1 MFIYKAGVV
10 GAGAM
15 GAGIAQVISYSGLP
29 VVLKDVDEAKV
40 QKGLQIVRQLY
51 QGRVDKGKMTAS
63 EMEQKLSLVSG
74 SVSWDAF
81 KDCDM
86 AVEAVFENM
95 KVKQQVFVEMEKAL
109 PESAIMATNTSAL
122 SITHIASAI
131 KRSDKVIGLHF
142 FNPAPAMKLV
152 EVIPG
157 LQTSRDT
164 LDDTV
169 AFAESLRKFPVR
181 VRECAGFLVNRLL
194 LPYLNE
200 AAFALQDG
208 SATAEEI
215 DKAMLDFGLPKGPF
229 ALMDLLGLDVCSD
242 VTMILYDSYGPRM
255 KPAEIL
261 DEMKKAGCLG
271 VKAGVGFYT
280 YEEGKKADLK
290 AITEKAQK
298 AAGGAVKSGFSPERL
313 LYPMINEAAA
323 CLEENVASPSDID
336 LAMLAGTGFPQEK
349 GGPLHLADVIGVDG
363 VLEKLKEFTKRMG
376 PRFWPSPL
384 LKRMVSAQYLG
395 QKTKKG
401 FFNY

>member
-242 VTMILYDSYGPRM
+242 VTMILYASYGPRM

-323 CLEENVASPSDID
+323 CLE
-336 LAMLAGTGFPQEK
+336 
-349 GGPLHLADVIGVDG
+349 
-363 VLEKLKEFTKRMG
+363 
-376 PRFWPSPL
+376 
-384 LKRMVSAQYLG
+384 
-395 QKTKKG
+395 
-401 FFNY
+401 